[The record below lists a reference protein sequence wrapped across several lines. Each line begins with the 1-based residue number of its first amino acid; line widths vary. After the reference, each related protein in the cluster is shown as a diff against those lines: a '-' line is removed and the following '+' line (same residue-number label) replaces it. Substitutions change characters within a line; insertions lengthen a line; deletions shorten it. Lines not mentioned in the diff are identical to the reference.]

1 LDTPELRASIYQ
13 FMVYVPGG
21 VASVFFGIWLSDH
34 GIPADQIGIINALP
48 TLCLLLLN
56 IIVGRIADRAD
67 DWRTALI
74 VISLL
79 SALAPLPLY
88 FVSEF
93 WGILLIWALCATSNG
108 LVAPVIDA
116 ATVRMTRRNGTDFG
130 TIRAWATVGYVFAA
144 AGLGLFLNTL
154 GSGAF
159 VTLYV
164 LTVVLRAAL
173 AFILPRFRAPAPQVT
188 LANTPGAVAAEPSR
202 LRDSLQL
209 WFVLPLLAFA
219 LVNSSNAL
227 IGSFAALLWHENGI
241 PSYFLGPLLGIAAVG
256 EAILMFAWRRF
267 GGRVTARNM
276 ILVASLAGLLRFTIM
291 AFNPPV
297 ELLFFTQLLHAF
309 SFGMGYFGVVHFI
322 ANWTNEANAAEAQ
335 GFANMLNMG
344 AAMTALILFGFLFE
358 FFGSYAFFY
367 STITSVLAIACIL
380 VSLRL
385 KRPGTRIDGRQARRL
400 LNRPGSAGVG
410 SWHRVS
416 PERSLP
422 SAGVCGRSVLSG
434 RWFGRRQGLGGL
446 SQGAP

>member
-1 LDTPELRASIYQ
+1 MPSAISRLDTPELRASIYQ

-21 VASVFFGIWLSDH
+21 VASVFLGIWLSEH
-34 GIPADQIGIINALP
+34 GLPADQIGVINALP

-56 IIVGRIADRAD
+56 IVVGRIADRAD

-74 VISLL
+74 VLSIL

-93 WGILLIWALCATSNG
+93 WGILAVWALCATSNG
-108 LVAPVIDA
+108 LIGPVIDA
-116 ATVRMTRRNGTDFG
+116 ASVRMTRRNGTDFG
-130 TIRAWATVGYVFAA
+130 AVRAWATVGYVFAA
-144 AGLGLFLNTL
+144 AGLGLLLNWL
-154 GSGAF
+154 GSGVF

-164 LTVVLRAAL
+164 VTVVARAAL
-173 AFILPRFRAPAPQVT
+173 AYILPRFRAPAPELT
-188 LANTPGAVAAEPSR
+188 LANTPSGDAARPSK
-202 LRDSLQL
+202 LRDSLKL
-209 WFVLPLLAFA
+209 WFVLPLVAFA

-227 IGSFAALLWHENGI
+227 IGGFAALLWHENGI

-276 ILVASLAGLLRFTIM
+276 ILVCAVAGLVRFTIM

-297 ELLFFTQLLHAF
+297 EVLFLTQTLHAF

-344 AAMTALILFGFLFE
+344 AAMTALIVFGVLVE
-358 FFGSYAFFY
+358 HFGSYAFFY
-367 STITSVLAIACIL
+367 STITALLAIVCVL
-380 VSLRL
+380 VSLRI
-385 KRPGTRIDGRQARRL
+385 RPPKEAR
-400 LNRPGSAGVG
+400 
-410 SWHRVS
+410 
-416 PERSLP
+416 
-422 SAGVCGRSVLSG
+422 
-434 RWFGRRQGLGGL
+434 
-446 SQGAP
+446 

>member
-1 LDTPELRASIYQ
+1 MPSLLSRLDSPELRASIYQ
-13 FMVYVPGG
+13 FTVYIPGG
-21 VASVFFGIWLSDH
+21 VASVFLGIWLSEH

-48 TLCLLLLN
+48 TFCLLLLN
-56 IIVGRIADRAD
+56 ILVGRIADKAD

-74 VISLL
+74 YISLA

-93 WGILLIWALCATSNG
+93 WGILLIWALCATTNG

-116 ATVRMTRRNGTDFG
+116 ATVRMTRRNGSDFG

-144 AGLGLFLNTL
+144 GGLGLLLNML
-154 GSGAF
+154 GSAAF

-164 LTVVLRAAL
+164 ATVFVRAGL
-173 AFILPRFRAPAPQVT
+173 AYLLPRFRAPAPKVT
-188 LANTPGAVAAEPSR
+188 LASVAPEKAIPASR

-219 LVNSSNAL
+219 LVNSSNAI
-227 IGSFAALLWHENGI
+227 IGSFGALLWHENGI
-241 PSYFLGPLLGIAAVG
+241 SSYYLGPLLGIAAVG

-276 ILVASLAGLLRFTIM
+276 ILAAAIAGLVRFTIM

-297 ELLFFTQLLHAF
+297 EVLFFTQLLHAF

-344 AAMTALILFGFLFE
+344 AAMAALIGFGFLVE
-358 FFGSYAFFY
+358 LFGSHAFFY
-367 STITSVLAIACIL
+367 STVTSLLAIGCVL
-380 VSLRL
+380 LSLKL
-385 KRPGTRIDGRQARRL
+385 RPPKAL
-400 LNRPGSAGVG
+400 AG
-410 SWHRVS
+410 
-416 PERSLP
+416 
-422 SAGVCGRSVLSG
+422 
-434 RWFGRRQGLGGL
+434 
-446 SQGAP
+446 

>member
-1 LDTPELRASIYQ
+1 MPSALSRLDSPELRASIYQ
-13 FMVYVPGG
+13 FTVYIPGG
-21 VASVFFGIWLSDH
+21 VASVFFGIWLSEH
-34 GIPADQIGIINALP
+34 GLPADQIGLINALP

-74 VISLL
+74 VISLA

-93 WGILLIWALCATSNG
+93 WGILLVWALCATSNG

-130 TIRAWATVGYVFAA
+130 AVRAWATVGYVFAA
-144 AGLGLFLNTL
+144 AGIGLLLNVL

-159 VTLYV
+159 VSLYV
-164 LTVVLRAAL
+164 ITVVARAAL
-173 AFILPRFRAPAPQVT
+173 AYLLPRFRAPAPKLT
-188 LANTPGAVAAEPSR
+188 LANAPGIAEPRSR
-202 LRDSLQL
+202 LRDSLQP

-219 LVNSSNAL
+219 LVNSSNAV
-227 IGSFAALLWHENGI
+227 IGSFGALLWHENGI

-276 ILVASLAGLLRFTIM
+276 ILAAAIAGLIRFTIM

-297 ELLFFTQLLHAF
+297 EVLFVTQTLHAF

-344 AAMTALILFGFLFE
+344 AAMLALIVFGILVE
-358 FFGSYAFFY
+358 HFGSYAFFY
-367 STITSVLAIACIL
+367 STVTASAAIACVLI
-380 VSLRL
+380 SLRL
-385 KRPGTRIDGRQARRL
+385 KPPRDAQ
-400 LNRPGSAGVG
+400 
-410 SWHRVS
+410 
-416 PERSLP
+416 
-422 SAGVCGRSVLSG
+422 
-434 RWFGRRQGLGGL
+434 
-446 SQGAP
+446 

>member
-1 LDTPELRASIYQ
+1 MLSAFSRPASPELRASVFQ
-13 FMVYVPGG
+13 FTVYIPGG
-21 VASVFFGIWLSDH
+21 VASVFLGIWLSEH

-56 IIVGRIADRAD
+56 ILVGRIADKAD

-74 VISLL
+74 VISLA
-79 SALAPLPLY
+79 SALAPLPLF

-130 TIRAWATVGYVFAA
+130 TVRAWATVGYVFAA
-144 AGLGLFLNTL
+144 GGLGLFLNVL

-159 VTLYV
+159 VALYV
-164 LTVVLRAAL
+164 ATVVVRAAL
-173 AFILPRFRAPAPQVT
+173 AFLLPRFRAPAPQPT
-188 LANTPGAVAAEPSR
+188 LANSDPALVAQPSR
-202 LRDSLQL
+202 LRDSLQP

-219 LVNSSNAL
+219 LVNSSNSV
-227 IGSFAALLWHENGI
+227 IGSFGALLWHENGI

-276 ILVASLAGLLRFTIM
+276 ILVAAVAGFVRFTIM
-291 AFNPPV
+291 AFNPPAEV
-297 ELLFFTQLLHAF
+297 LFFTQLLHAF

-335 GFANMLNMG
+335 GFANMLNM
-344 AAMTALILFGFLFE
+344 AMAMLALVIFGVLVE
-358 FFGSYAFFY
+358 FFGAYAFFY
-367 STITSVLAIACIL
+367 STVTSLLAVGCVLL
-380 VSLRL
+380 SLRL
-385 KRPGTRIDGRQARRL
+385 RPPKSL
-400 LNRPGSAGVG
+400 VG
-410 SWHRVS
+410 
-416 PERSLP
+416 
-422 SAGVCGRSVLSG
+422 
-434 RWFGRRQGLGGL
+434 
-446 SQGAP
+446 

>member
-1 LDTPELRASIYQ
+1 MPSALSRLDTPELRASIYQ
-13 FMVYVPGG
+13 FTVYVPGG
-21 VASVFFGIWLSDH
+21 VASVFLGIWLSEH
-34 GIPADQIGIINALP
+34 GIPADQIGVINALP

-56 IIVGRIADRAD
+56 ILVGRIADRAD

-74 VISLL
+74 YISLA

-93 WGILLIWALCATSNG
+93 WGILLIWGLCATSNG

-144 AGLGLFLNTL
+144 AGLGLLLNVL
-154 GSGAF
+154 GSGVF

-164 LTVVLRAAL
+164 LMVILRAGL
-173 AFILPRFRAPAPQVT
+173 AFLLPRFRAPTQKVT
-188 LANTPGAVAAEPSR
+188 LANTVPDRAVQPSR
-202 LRDSLQL
+202 LKDSLKL

-276 ILVASLAGLLRFTIM
+276 IMVAALAGLVRFTIM

-297 ELLFFTQLLHAF
+297 EVLFFTQLLHAF

-344 AAMTALILFGFLFE
+344 AAMAALIVFGVLVE
-358 FFGSYAFFY
+358 HFGPYAFFY
-367 STITSVLAIACIL
+367 STVTSLLAIGCVL
-380 VSLRL
+380 WSLKL
-385 KRPGTRIDGRQARRL
+385 RPPKALT
-400 LNRPGSAGVG
+400 S
-410 SWHRVS
+410 
-416 PERSLP
+416 
-422 SAGVCGRSVLSG
+422 
-434 RWFGRRQGLGGL
+434 
-446 SQGAP
+446 

>member
-1 LDTPELRASIYQ
+1 MPSAFSRLDTPELRASIYQ

-21 VASVFFGIWLSDH
+21 VASVFLGIWLSEH
-34 GIPADQIGIINALP
+34 GLPADQIGLINALP

-56 IIVGRIADRAD
+56 IVVGRIADKAD
-67 DWRTALI
+67 DWRSALI
-74 VISLL
+74 AISLL

-93 WGILLIWALCATSNG
+93 WGILLVWALCATSNG
-108 LVAPVIDA
+108 LVAPIIDA
-116 ATVRMTRRNGTDFG
+116 ASVRMTRRNGTDFG
-130 TIRAWATVGYVFAA
+130 TVRAWATVGYVFAA
-144 AGLGLFLNTL
+144 AGLGLFLNLL
-154 GSGAF
+154 GSGVF

-164 LTVVLRAAL
+164 LTVLLRAAI
-173 AFILPRFRAPAPQVT
+173 AFILPRFRAPAPVVT
-188 LANTPGAVAAEPSR
+188 LANTHLGVAAPSR

-227 IGSFAALLWHENGI
+227 IGGFAVLLWHENGI

-276 ILVASLAGLLRFTIM
+276 ILVCAMAGLLRFTIM

-297 ELLFFTQLLHAF
+297 EILFFTQLLHAF

-344 AAMTALILFGFLFE
+344 AAMLALIVFGVLFE
-358 FFGSYAFFY
+358 HFGSYAFFY
-367 STITSVLAIACIL
+367 STVTALAAIVCVL
-380 VSLRL
+380 VSLRI
-385 KRPGTRIDGRQARRL
+385 RPPKDA
-400 LNRPGSAGVG
+400 
-410 SWHRVS
+410 H
-416 PERSLP
+416 
-422 SAGVCGRSVLSG
+422 
-434 RWFGRRQGLGGL
+434 
-446 SQGAP
+446 

>member
-1 LDTPELRASIYQ
+1 MPSLLSRLDSPELRASIYQ
-13 FMVYVPGG
+13 FTVYIPGG
-21 VASVFFGIWLSDH
+21 VASVFLGIWLSEH

-48 TLCLLLLN
+48 TFCLLLLN
-56 IIVGRIADRAD
+56 ILVGRIADKAD

-74 VISLL
+74 YISLA

-93 WGILLIWALCATSNG
+93 WGILLIWALCATTNG

-116 ATVRMTRRNGTDFG
+116 ATVRMTRRNGSDFG

-144 AGLGLFLNTL
+144 GGLGLLLNML
-154 GSGAF
+154 GSAAF

-164 LTVVLRAAL
+164 ATVFVRAGL
-173 AFILPRFRAPAPQVT
+173 AYLLPRFRAPAPKVT
-188 LANTPGAVAAEPSR
+188 LASVAPEKAIPASR

-219 LVNSSNAL
+219 LVNSSNAI
-227 IGSFAALLWHENGI
+227 IGSFGALLWHENGI
-241 PSYFLGPLLGIAAVG
+241 SSYYLGPLLGIAAVG

-276 ILVASLAGLLRFTIM
+276 ILAAAIAGLVRFTIM

-297 ELLFFTQLLHAF
+297 EVLFFTQLLHAF

-344 AAMTALILFGFLFE
+344 AAMAALIGFGFLVE
-358 FFGSYAFFY
+358 LFGSHAFFY
-367 STITSVLAIACIL
+367 STVTSLLAIGCVLLSLKLRPPKAL
-380 VSLRL
+380 V
-385 KRPGTRIDGRQARRL
+385 G
-400 LNRPGSAGVG
+400 
-410 SWHRVS
+410 
-416 PERSLP
+416 
-422 SAGVCGRSVLSG
+422 
-434 RWFGRRQGLGGL
+434 
-446 SQGAP
+446 

>member
-1 LDTPELRASIYQ
+1 MPSALSRLDSPELRASIYQ
-13 FMVYVPGG
+13 FTVYIPGG
-21 VASVFFGIWLSDH
+21 VAAVFFGIWLSEH

-56 IIVGRIADRAD
+56 MVVGRIADKAD

-74 VISLL
+74 YMSII

-93 WGILLIWALCATSNG
+93 WGILTIWALVATSNG

-130 TIRAWATVGYVFAA
+130 AIRAWATVGYVFAA
-144 AGLGLFLNTL
+144 GGLGLLLNML

-164 LTVVLRAAL
+164 VTVIVRAAL
-173 AFILPRFRAPAPQVT
+173 AFLLPRFRSPSAKIT
-188 LANTPGAVAAEPSR
+188 LADVAVENAPPPSR
-202 LRDSLQL
+202 LKDSLQL
-209 WFVLPLLAFA
+209 WFILPLLAFA

-241 PSYFLGPLLGIAAVG
+241 PNYFLGPLLGIAAVG
-256 EAILMFAWRRF
+256 EAVLMFVWRRF

-276 ILVASLAGLLRFTIM
+276 ILVAALAGLLRFTIM

-297 ELLFFTQLLHAF
+297 EVLFFTQLLHAF
-309 SFGMGYFGVVHFI
+309 SFGMGYFGIVHFI

-335 GFANMLNMG
+335 GFANMLNM
-344 AAMTALILFGFLFE
+344 ATAMIALIVFGVLVEHFS
-358 FFGSYAFFY
+358 SYAFFY
-367 STITSVLAIACIL
+367 STVTSLLAIGCVFWSLKLRPPKAL
-380 VSLRL
+380 V
-385 KRPGTRIDGRQARRL
+385 G
-400 LNRPGSAGVG
+400 
-410 SWHRVS
+410 
-416 PERSLP
+416 
-422 SAGVCGRSVLSG
+422 
-434 RWFGRRQGLGGL
+434 
-446 SQGAP
+446 

>member
-1 LDTPELRASIYQ
+1 MPSVFSRWDSPELRASIYQ
-13 FMVYVPGG
+13 FTVYVPGG
-21 VASVFFGIWLSDH
+21 VASVFLGIWLSEH
-34 GIPADQIGIINALP
+34 GLPADQIGLINALP

-67 DWRTALI
+67 DWRSALI
-74 VISLL
+74 VISLA

-93 WGILLIWALCATSNG
+93 WGILLVWALCATSNG

-130 TIRAWATVGYVFAA
+130 AVRAWATVGYVFAA
-144 AGLGLFLNTL
+144 GGLGLLLNVL

-159 VTLYV
+159 ITLYII
-164 LTVVLRAAL
+164 TVVARAAL
-173 AFILPRFRAPAPQVT
+173 AYLLPRFRAPAPKLT
-188 LANTPGAVAAEPSR
+188 LANAPGAPVQGSR

-209 WFVLPLLAFA
+209 WFVLPLVAFA

-227 IGSFAALLWHENGI
+227 IGSFGALLWHENGI

-276 ILVASLAGLLRFTIM
+276 ILVAALAGLLRFTVM

-297 ELLFFTQLLHAF
+297 EILFLTQMLHAF

-344 AAMTALILFGFLFE
+344 AAMLALIVFGVLVE
-358 FFGSYAFFY
+358 HFGSYAFFY
-367 STITSVLAIACIL
+367 STVTATLAVVCVL
-380 VSLRL
+380 VSLKL
-385 KRPGTRIDGRQARRL
+385 RPPKDAR
-400 LNRPGSAGVG
+400 
-410 SWHRVS
+410 
-416 PERSLP
+416 
-422 SAGVCGRSVLSG
+422 
-434 RWFGRRQGLGGL
+434 
-446 SQGAP
+446 

>member
-1 LDTPELRASIYQ
+1 MTSAFSRLDTPELRASIYQ

-21 VASVFFGIWLSDH
+21 VASVFLGIWLSEH

-74 VISLL
+74 VISLA

-93 WGILLIWALCATSNG
+93 WGILLVWALCATSNG

-130 TIRAWATVGYVFAA
+130 AVRAWATVGYVFAA
-144 AGLGLFLNTL
+144 AGLGLLLNVL

-159 VTLYV
+159 ITLYV
-164 LTVVLRAAL
+164 VTAIVRAAL
-173 AFILPRFRAPAPQVT
+173 AYILPRFRAPAPKAT
-188 LANTPGAVAAEPSR
+188 LANIAASSPAQPSR

-227 IGSFAALLWHENGI
+227 IGGFATLLWHENGV
-241 PSYFLGPLLGIAAVG
+241 PSYFLGPLLGVAAVG

-276 ILVASLAGLLRFTIM
+276 ILVCAVAGLLRFTIM

-297 ELLFFTQLLHAF
+297 HLLFLTQMLHAF

-344 AAMTALILFGFLFE
+344 ASMLALIVFGVLVE
-358 FFGSYAFFY
+358 HFGSYAFFY
-367 STITSVLAIACIL
+367 STVTALLAIVCVL
-380 VSLRL
+380 VSLRI
-385 KRPGTRIDGRQARRL
+385 RPPKEAR
-400 LNRPGSAGVG
+400 
-410 SWHRVS
+410 
-416 PERSLP
+416 
-422 SAGVCGRSVLSG
+422 
-434 RWFGRRQGLGGL
+434 
-446 SQGAP
+446 

>member
-1 LDTPELRASIYQ
+1 MPSALSRLDTPELRASIYQ

-21 VASVFFGIWLSDH
+21 VASVFLGIWLSEH
-34 GIPADQIGIINALP
+34 GIPADRIGIVNALP

-67 DWRTALI
+67 DWRSALI
-74 VISLL
+74 VMSLL

-93 WGILLIWALCATSNG
+93 WGILLVWALCATSNG

-130 TIRAWATVGYVFAA
+130 AIRAWATVGYVFAA
-144 AGLGLFLNTL
+144 AGLGLLLNVL

-159 VTLYV
+159 ITLYV
-164 LTVVLRAAL
+164 ATVFVRAAL
-173 AFILPRFRAPAPQVT
+173 AFILPRFRAPAPQAV
-188 LANTPGAVAAEPSR
+188 LANVSGAAAAPSR

-227 IGSFAALLWHENGI
+227 IGGFAALLWHENGI

-276 ILVASLAGLLRFTIM
+276 ILVCAMAGLLRFTIM

-297 ELLFFTQLLHAF
+297 EVLFATQTLHAL
-309 SFGMGYFGVVHFI
+309 SFGLGYFGVVHFI

-344 AAMTALILFGFLFE
+344 AAMLALIVFGVLVE
-358 FFGSYAFFY
+358 QFGSYAFFY
-367 STITSVLAIACIL
+367 STVTSLLAIVCVL

-385 KRPGTRIDGRQARRL
+385 KPPKDVR
-400 LNRPGSAGVG
+400 
-410 SWHRVS
+410 
-416 PERSLP
+416 
-422 SAGVCGRSVLSG
+422 
-434 RWFGRRQGLGGL
+434 
-446 SQGAP
+446 